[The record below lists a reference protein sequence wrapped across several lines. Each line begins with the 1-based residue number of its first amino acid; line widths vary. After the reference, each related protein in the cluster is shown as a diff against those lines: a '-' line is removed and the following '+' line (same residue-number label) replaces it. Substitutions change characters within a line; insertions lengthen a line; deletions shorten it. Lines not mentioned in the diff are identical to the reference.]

1 MDEFVVLGTLSE
13 KINQYVEEGLDK
25 YFRSHNMN
33 HYLFYPLIAIEIGVL
48 QKAPEDI
55 DNLFRRC
62 IAGFLYSKAV
72 NKGIRITKGRINIPG
87 LKKYVKALDCELCSI
102 FQDYRF
108 AREVNDINPFSK
120 AQLNCIEDKTYKLT
134 TSWVVNELEEA
145 EVYFYGADDPDASKA
160 EQMQTMEIIKAFWS
174 KVVLDQVKIEE
185 LEENTDL
192 ELYRLS
198 REIVEKDLNKWLANV
213 RSRVFNHPKQLSGV
227 LGYLYYRAM
236 LKSVAINIYK
246 DFAEDIY
253 EIGKEILLVL
263 NKNKCID
270 EICKVSGL
278 RRDKVQTIIDYLIN
292 GGNSNVLEFP
302 LFEVEEDIVTVPSLI
317 RVNDWQFN
325 IINGHYSK
333 GIEISNREN
342 TISKVTEER
351 IDKLLKGAQNV
362 AVGKTRK
369 YVFVN
374 ETGDKIESDVDCAI
388 YDMSRNIVLIIEAK
402 WRTNH
407 YFDEIDKAYGRI
419 FRTLINAYSD
429 QISKHREFVS
439 RPGSLDFIFKEDTR
453 YVSPKETPAVYYI
466 AVDKRNQMHIEDKH
480 MISEYMLVYYLKKYI
495 NDGELDLKGLW
506 DEISEFKTEVKYIS
520 SSEEYKEFEI
530 GEYKI
535 LVEDGEVH
543 LDYL

>member
-1 MDEFVVLGTLSE
+1 MGDIMDEFVVLGTLSE

-72 NKGIRITKGRINIPG
+72 KSGIKITKGKINISG
-87 LKKYVKALDCELCSI
+87 LKKYVKALDGELYSI

-108 AREVNDINPFSK
+108 AREINDINPFSK
-120 AQLNCIEDKTYKLT
+120 AQLSCIEDKTYKLT

-253 EIGKEILLVL
+253 EIGREILLVL

-278 RRDKVQTIIDYLIN
+278 RTDKVQTIIDYLIN

-374 ETGDKIESDVDCAI
+374 ESGDKIESDIDCAI
-388 YDMSRNIVLIIEAK
+388 YDMSRNIVLI
-402 WRTNH
+402 
-407 YFDEIDKAYGRI
+407 
-419 FRTLINAYSD
+419 
-429 QISKHREFVS
+429 
-439 RPGSLDFIFKEDTR
+439 
-453 YVSPKETPAVYYI
+453 
-466 AVDKRNQMHIEDKH
+466 
-480 MISEYMLVYYLKKYI
+480 
-495 NDGELDLKGLW
+495 
-506 DEISEFKTEVKYIS
+506 
-520 SSEEYKEFEI
+520 
-530 GEYKI
+530 
-535 LVEDGEVH
+535 
-543 LDYL
+543 

>member
-1 MDEFVVLGTLSE
+1 MLGILSE

-72 NKGIRITKGRINIPG
+72 KKGIKITKGKINIPG
-87 LKKYVKALDCELCSI
+87 LKKYVKAMDCELCSI

-278 RRDKVQTIIDYLIN
+278 RRD
-292 GGNSNVLEFP
+292 GA
-302 LFEVEEDIVTVPSLI
+302 
-317 RVNDWQFN
+317 
-325 IINGHYSK
+325 
-333 GIEISNREN
+333 
-342 TISKVTEER
+342 R
-351 IDKLLKGAQNV
+351 I
-362 AVGKTRK
+362 
-369 YVFVN
+369 
-374 ETGDKIESDVDCAI
+374 
-388 YDMSRNIVLIIEAK
+388 
-402 WRTNH
+402 
-407 YFDEIDKAYGRI
+407 
-419 FRTLINAYSD
+419 
-429 QISKHREFVS
+429 
-439 RPGSLDFIFKEDTR
+439 
-453 YVSPKETPAVYYI
+453 
-466 AVDKRNQMHIEDKH
+466 
-480 MISEYMLVYYLKKYI
+480 
-495 NDGELDLKGLW
+495 
-506 DEISEFKTEVKYIS
+506 
-520 SSEEYKEFEI
+520 
-530 GEYKI
+530 
-535 LVEDGEVH
+535 
-543 LDYL
+543 